1 MSLIKPKS
9 EKDWIQKE
17 LKRIENHILKR
28 DLTPEELKKELYN
41 YQTLKSM
48 INSIDINEVLKI
60 GAGIFMLWMILRYER
75 TDTITSKGFGIFTKF
90 IGR

>member
-1 MSLIKPKS
+1 MNLIKPKN
-9 EKDWIQKE
+9 EKDWIQDE
-17 LKRIENHILKR
+17 MKRIEHRISMTSLKR
-28 DLTPEELKKELYN
+28 DELKTELSN

-48 INSIDINEVLKI
+48 SNSVDINEVLKI